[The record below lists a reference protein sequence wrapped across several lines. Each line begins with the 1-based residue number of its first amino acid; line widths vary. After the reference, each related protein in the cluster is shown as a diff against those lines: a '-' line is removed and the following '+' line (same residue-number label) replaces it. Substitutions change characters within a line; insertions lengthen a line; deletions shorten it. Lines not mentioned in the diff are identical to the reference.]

1 MSKEAFIVL
10 GNQLFPLNHIQ
21 DFKSCHFFM
30 AEDYDLCT
38 YFKFHKHKLIF
49 YLSAMREYKDALIK
63 NKYKCTYCKLDG
75 QKINHKYE
83 DKLELFINK
92 NKIKKLKIFE
102 IPDSFFRNRI
112 VNFCKKKNID
122 LEIIQSPMFMSD
134 RALLKEYF
142 EKNKKP
148 FLINFYKLQRI
159 NQNILIKNNL
169 PTGGKWS
176 FDEDNRK
183 KLPKNI
189 QIPPIKL
196 PSENKNI
203 KDVKILIDEKFK
215 KHPGNISGFLIPTNR
230 ETALNW
236 LQSFFKDRFKNFGDY
251 EDALTTESNLV
262 FHSLLSPLL
271 NIGLL
276 VPSEVIQEALK
287 YHKKNKIPLNSFEG
301 FIRQILGWREFIK
314 GTYDKYEN
322 QMVKGNFWNHKRKLT
337 SSWYTGTTGIDP
349 LDHFIKEVNACGY
362 THHIPRL
369 MVISNIMN
377 LAGIHP
383 KEVYRWFMEM
393 FVDSSDWVMVPN
405 VFSMGTF
412 SDGGIFATKPYI
424 CGSNYIL
431 KMSNFKKGEWCD
443 IVDGLYW
450 SFIERNM
457 SEIKKNYRMSMMA
470 NAYKKISE
478 ERKKTIFTKAN
489 KFIKDNSN

>member
-1 MSKEAFIVL
+1 
-10 GNQLFPLNHIQ
+10 
-21 DFKSCHFFM
+21 
-30 AEDYDLCT
+30 
-38 YFKFHKHKLIF
+38 
-49 YLSAMREYKDALIK
+49 MREYKDALIK

-83 DKLELFINK
+83 DKLELFIIK

-148 FLINFYKLQRI
+148 FLNNFYKLQRI
-159 NQNILIKNNL
+159 NQNILIKNNQ

-276 VPSEVIQEALK
+276 VPGEVIQEALK
-287 YHKKNKIPLNSFEG
+287 YHKKNKVPLNSFEG

-383 KEVYRWFMEM
+383 NEIYRWFMEM

-489 KFIKDNSN
+489 KFIKNNSN

>member
-63 NKYKCTYCKLDG
+63 NKYKCTYCKLDE

-148 FLINFYKLQRI
+148 FLNNFYKLQRI

-215 KHPGNISGFLIPTNR
+215 NHPGDTSGFLIPTNR

-276 VPSEVIQEALK
+276 VPSEVIQEALR

-301 FIRQILGWREFIK
+301 FIRQIIGWREFIK

-383 KEVYRWFMEM
+383 KEIYRWFMEM

-489 KFIKDNSN
+489 KFIKNNSN

>member
-112 VNFCKKKNID
+112 INFCKKKNID

-148 FLINFYKLQRI
+148 FLNNFYKLQRI

-383 KEVYRWFMEM
+383 KEIYRWFMEM

-489 KFIKDNSN
+489 KFIKNNSN

>member
-49 YLSAMREYKDALIK
+49 YLSAMREYKDTLIK
-63 NKYKCTYCKLDG
+63 NKYKCTYCKLDE

-383 KEVYRWFMEM
+383 KEIYRWFMEM

-478 ERKKTIFTKAN
+478 ERKKTIFAKAN
-489 KFIKDNSN
+489 EFIKNNSN

>member
-112 VNFCKKKNID
+112 INFCKKKNID

-148 FLINFYKLQRI
+148 FLNNFYKLQRI

-276 VPSEVIQEALK
+276 VPSEVIQEALR

-301 FIRQILGWREFIK
+301 FIRQIIGWREFIK

-383 KEVYRWFMEM
+383 KEIYRWFMEM

-489 KFIKDNSN
+489 KFIKNNSN

>member
-49 YLSAMREYKDALIK
+49 YLSAMREYKDTLIK

-75 QKINHKYE
+75 QQINHKYE

-148 FLINFYKLQRI
+148 FLNNFYKLQRI

-383 KEVYRWFMEM
+383 KEIYRWFMEM

-489 KFIKDNSN
+489 KFIKNNSN

>member
-122 LEIIQSPMFMSD
+122 LEIIQSPMFISD

-383 KEVYRWFMEM
+383 KEIYRWFMEM

-489 KFIKDNSN
+489 KFIKNNSN

>member
-63 NKYKCTYCKLDG
+63 NKYKCSYCKLDG

-148 FLINFYKLQRI
+148 FLNNFYKLQRI

-189 QIPPIKL
+189 QIPTIKL

-203 KDVKILIDEKFK
+203 KDVKILIDKKFK
-215 KHPGNISGFLIPTNR
+215 NHPGDISGFLIPTNR
-230 ETALNW
+230 ETALDW
-236 LQSFFKDRFKNFGDY
+236 LQSFFKERFKNFGDY

-383 KEVYRWFMEM
+383 KEIYRWFMEM

-489 KFIKDNSN
+489 KFIKNNSK

>member
-148 FLINFYKLQRI
+148 FLNNFYKLQRI

-230 ETALNW
+230 ETALSW
-236 LQSFFKDRFKNFGDY
+236 LQSFFRDRFKNFGDY
-251 EDALTTESNLV
+251 EDAFTTESNLV

-383 KEVYRWFMEM
+383 KEIYRWFMEM

-489 KFIKDNSN
+489 KFIKNNSN

>member
-112 VNFCKKKNID
+112 INFCKKKNID

-148 FLINFYKLQRI
+148 FLNNFYKLQRI

-215 KHPGNISGFLIPTNR
+215 NHPGDTSGFLIPTNR

-383 KEVYRWFMEM
+383 KEIYRWFMEM

-489 KFIKDNSN
+489 KFIKNNSK

>member
-10 GNQLFPLNHIQ
+10 GNQLFPLSHIQ

-148 FLINFYKLQRI
+148 FLNNFYKLQRI

-276 VPSEVIQEALK
+276 VPSEVIEEALK

-383 KEVYRWFMEM
+383 KEIYRWFMEM

-489 KFIKDNSN
+489 KFIKNNSN

>member
-112 VNFCKKKNID
+112 VNFCKKRNID

-148 FLINFYKLQRI
+148 FLNNFYKLQRI

-189 QIPPIKL
+189 EIPPIKL

-383 KEVYRWFMEM
+383 KEIYRWFMEM

-489 KFIKDNSN
+489 KFIKNNSN

>member
-21 DFKSCHFFM
+21 DFRSCHFFM

-148 FLINFYKLQRI
+148 FLNNFYKLQRI

-383 KEVYRWFMEM
+383 KEIYRWFMEM

-489 KFIKDNSN
+489 KFIKNNSN